1 MDPFSPAL
9 PPSCA
14 LFGSWVTWLVFPW
27 GSLVGRL
34 FTPQASGPFPFFPFG
49 DPARVFYFLQ
59 RAQNLGGSRFRSV
72 ATGCTAA
79 VLAELVS
86 RVKARLADTD
96 FLAVASRES
105 AWANDIREACTAYLD
120 ARYAQSSA
128 LDLPTIKIFRST
140 TNFYEL
146 LFFQ

>member
-1 MDPFSPAL
+1 M
-9 PPSCA
+9 
-14 LFGSWVTWLVFPW
+14 
-27 GSLVGRL
+27 
-34 FTPQASGPFPFFPFG
+34 
-49 DPARVFYFLQ
+49 
-59 RAQNLGGSRFRSV
+59 
-72 ATGCTAA
+72 
-79 VLAELVS
+79 S